1 MSLQERRE
9 YRDTV
14 RTETQKRMDKMSVQE
29 AREIGLLGGYYR
41 YGYGRDGYHHLRG
54 YGRDGYHMGGIGCAP
69 CPKGY

>member
-1 MSLQERRE
+1 MSLQERLE

-29 AREIGLLGGYYR
+29 AREKGLLGGYYR
-41 YGYGRDGYHHLRG
+41 YGYGRDGYH
-54 YGRDGYHMGGIGCAP
+54 MGGIGCTP